1 MAVFQKFKSLNIKCG
16 HRNPKR
22 HIFGRNVV
30 FLRIFVKIRLGV
42 YRL

>member
-22 HIFGRNVV
+22 HIFGGRNVV

-42 YRL
+42 